1 VELPLVDI
9 LIPAPGSPVSL
20 GATLAALA
28 GQRYPSFRIT
38 AAHPPI
44 APRDEPPVAALV
56 AVLQA
61 GGHPVRVLDIDRASA
76 DGGAVQALVDQTEA
90 PYVLVVEDGV
100 YLEPDLIG
108 RLVAA
113 IRATGGAFVGSN
125 VIDLRFRDEH
135 RPDEEAIEFWDG
147 PVRPEEIAVGS
158 HAWTKRRRVHRGA
171 NLQHLRERLPRTRDR
186 LYRVADIHGCVL
198 YDGGKLRA
206 VGGFRSIRDHGH
218 NLAVPASRASAAQL
232 RLLAR
237 HGGAG
242 LFPSGAYRLAP
253 AAMSTEHE
261 PRLKGTTVPHGSPG
275 WRRGARPAAAPAGAR
290 ATVTSEV
297 MASDRAATGRDV
309 PAPRVPSPPDGPGP
323 AGKRHVRD
331 VRHALPRL
339 SRSLSRRAR
348 WRHGS
353 ASPCRSLVVRR

>member
-9 LIPAPGSPVSL
+9 LIPTTGSPVGL
-20 GATLAALA
+20 GATLASLA
-28 GQRYPSFRIT
+28 GQRYPSFRVT
-38 AAHPPI
+38 AARPP
-44 APRDEPPVAALV
+44 ASLRDEPQLAALV
-56 AVLQA
+56 AVLRA
-61 GGHPVRVLDIDRASA
+61 SGHAVRVLDVDRAAS
-76 DGGAVQALVDQTEA
+76 DGGAVQALVDQSEA
-90 PYVLVVEDGV
+90 PYLLIVEDGV

-135 RPDEEAIEFWDG
+135 RPEEEAIEFWDG

-158 HAWTKRRRVHRGA
+158 TPWGKRRRVHRGA

-186 LYRVADIHGCVL
+186 LYRIADIQGCVL
-198 YDGGKLRA
+198 YDAAKLRA
-206 VGGFRSIRDHGH
+206 AGGFQSILDHGH
-218 NLAVPASRASAAQL
+218 NLAVPAGRASAAQL

-253 AAMSTEHE
+253 AKITADEEATADVAAEVSTT
-261 PRLKGTTVPHGSPG
+261 PDQRAPSPSVD
-275 WRRGARPAAAPAGAR
+275 PAPAGER
-290 ATVTSEV
+290 
-297 MASDRAATGRDV
+297 
-309 PAPRVPSPPDGPGP
+309 RV
-323 AGKRHVRD
+323 RQTR
-331 VRHALPRL
+331 RALPRL
-339 SRSLSRRAR
+339 SQSLSRRAR